1 MCDVLERFL
10 RYVKVD
16 TPSDEDNAAV
26 TPSSNCQKELAKLLY
41 EELKGMGIEATLTDN
56 AYVYAKIPANAPAK
70 AAVGFIAHMDVVS
83 EPKGCGVKPKII
95 KYTGGDIVI
104 GNGAEIREKDC
115 PALKNYA
122 GMDIVTSDGS
132 TVLGADDKAGVAEIM
147 AMAEYVTSHPDF
159 KHGDIGIAFTPDEEI
174 GHGAKLFDVK
184 AFGCDFAY
192 TVDGEEIGE
201 LSYETFNGAAF
212 TFEIEGKNI
221 HPGTAKGKMVNAVT
235 IGSEI
240 VSRFPASERP
250 ETTEGREGYYFIN
263 SIEGNVEKCVISG
276 IVRDHDSAAFAGR
289 KAFARNIADTFAA
302 AYPGRIKFD
311 IRDQYYNCAMVI
323 APAMYIV
330 KAAADA
336 MRAEGV
342 EPRIEP
348 TRGGTDGSSLSFMGL
363 PCPNIATGGH
373 NAHARNEFIPVPVM
387 QKCVKIILGIISH
400 FVK

>member
-1 MCDVLERFL
+1 
-10 RYVKVD
+10 
-16 TPSDEDNAAV
+16 
-26 TPSSNCQKELAKLLY
+26 
-41 EELKGMGIEATLTDN
+41 
-56 AYVYAKIPANAPAK
+56 
-70 AAVGFIAHMDVVS
+70 
-83 EPKGCGVKPKII
+83 
-95 KYTGGDIVI
+95 
-104 GNGAEIREKDC
+104 
-115 PALKNYA
+115 
-122 GMDIVTSDGS
+122 
-132 TVLGADDKAGVAEIM
+132 
-147 AMAEYVTSHPDF
+147 
-159 KHGDIGIAFTPDEEI
+159 
-174 GHGAKLFDVK
+174 
-184 AFGCDFAY
+184 
-192 TVDGEEIGE
+192 
-201 LSYETFNGAAF
+201 
-212 TFEIEGKNI
+212 
-221 HPGTAKGKMVNAVT
+221 MVNAVT

-336 MRAEGV
+336 MREEGV

-387 QKCVKIILGIISH
+387 QKSVKIILGIISH